1 MSEAKERCTC
11 CGKLLTAK
19 TRCEHRRLYLEQ
31 VARSL
36 VDNPNTGPV
45 EFLPAYDVPA
55 AGGLDVP
62 TVEEDNEFEGEY
74 LLE

>member
-11 CGKLLTAK
+11 CGKLLATK
-19 TRCEHRRLYLEQ
+19 THHEHRRLYLEQ
-31 VARSL
+31 VAWSL
-36 VDNPNTGPV
+36 VNNPNTGLV

-62 TVEEDNEFEGEY
+62 TVEEDSEFKGE
-74 LLE
+74 

>member
-19 TRCEHRRLYLEQ
+19 TRHEHRRLYLEQ

-36 VDNPNTGPV
+36 VDNPNTGPA

-55 AGGLDVP
+55 AAGLDVP
-62 TVEEDNEFEGEY
+62 IEEEADELEGEC
-74 LLE
+74 